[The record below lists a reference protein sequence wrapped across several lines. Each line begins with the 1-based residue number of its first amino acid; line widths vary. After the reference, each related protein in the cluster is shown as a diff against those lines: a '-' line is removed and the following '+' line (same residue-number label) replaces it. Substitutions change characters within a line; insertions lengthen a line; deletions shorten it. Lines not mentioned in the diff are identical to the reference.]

1 MRNGTESFI
10 SFIKKRISFLNLFHA
25 LIDSEDCFGFLGHF
39 FLFSFYAVCLF
50 VSFLSWRIMR
60 EFSEILR
67 DPGEILA
74 GSWRDPGEILGRS
87 SGGDLRGCSCW
98 GCDRDPIRILLTFQ
112 DFEILQD
119 RFSGSLVSFHH
130 FCLQGTFLRDLV
142 FRIIFD
148 TFLFS
153 ESFFNGI
160 QFSGSDEDRFQI
172 AVLSGNHST

>member
-1 MRNGTESFI
+1 MLSLIR
-10 SFIKKRISFLNLFHA
+10 RIVSVFWV
-25 LIDSEDCFGFLGHF
+25 IF
-39 FLFSFYAVCLF
+39 FCLVSMPFVCVF
-50 VSFLSWRIMR
+50 PSC
-60 EFSEILR
+60 
-67 DPGEILA
+67 PGASCGNFQRSCGILA
-74 GSWRDPGEILGRS
+74 RSWRDPGEILGRS